1 MKHLAVIPARG
12 NSKRIPR
19 KNIRNFHGKPI
30 ISWAVEKALNS
41 FYFSTVIVSTDSDE
55 IASIVNKYGAETPF
69 IRPANISDD
78 FSSVFEVIKHAIKF
92 FKKKNQSFDLVT
104 LIYPTSPL
112 LNMDDV
118 RKGIKAIKRYDFAM
132 SVSQYAYP
140 IQRALKLN
148 GKEQTISMIDRENF
162 TVRSQDLTPTF
173 HDAGQFVIG
182 KQAAWLEKNPL
193 TDSRTIPIII
203 PNSRVQDIDT
213 EDDWVEA
220 ERKFTLNRDMT

>member
-12 NSKRIPR
+12 NSKRIPG

-41 FYFSTVIVSTDSDE
+41 FYFSTVIVSNDSDE
-55 IASIVNKYGAETPF
+55 IASIGNKYGAETPF

-92 FKKKNQSFDLVT
+92 FKEKNQYFDLVT

-118 RKGIKAIKRYDFAM
+118 RKGIEAIKRNDFAM

-148 GKEQTISMIDRENF
+148 GKEQTISMIDKENF
-162 TVRSQDLTPTF
+162 TVRSQDLAPTF

-193 TDSRTIPIII
+193 TGSRTIPIII

-213 EDDWVEA
+213 EGDWVEE
-220 ERKFTLNRDMT
+220 ERKFTFNRDMM